1 MSPSDNNSLSPEESA
16 PQQNN
21 GSNPYPV
28 DWRIR
33 IVTHLTKDVP
43 AAYDGG
49 PSHKAGALV
58 VQSTPGKDAQGRH
71 MGFATPSPVG
81 LALSLAIKAS
91 EQAAALRAAI
101 NESRS
106 VSPFGPS
113 TNVTLDTIAELYDYF
128 EHCMTAVTFSF
139 QALEAYCNEV
149 ILYKAPEQYALKR
162 KKNELLVHPTE
173 LERIASTDEK
183 LAVVLPDLLGVETPR
198 GGKLWRPYQELKDL
212 RDSTIHIK
220 SHDFSPGVRKPQ
232 ELNISSLFVRL
243 LQADV
248 MSWPKA
254 SVALINY
261 FDTDDVPRYWVD
273 PVVKKL
279 GIKPE
284 KPKTTRSKQDRPS
297 RGNRP

>member
-1 MSPSDNNSLSPEESA
+1 LWCSQRLEKTLKGDTWASPP
-16 PQQNN
+16 
-21 GSNPYPV
+21 
-28 DWRIR
+28 
-33 IVTHLTKDVP
+33 P
-43 AAYDGG
+43 AQLG
-49 PSHKAGALV
+49 
-58 VQSTPGKDAQGRH
+58 
-71 MGFATPSPVG
+71 
-81 LALSLAIKAS
+81 LAIKAS

-212 RDSTIHIK
+212 RDSSIHIK
-220 SHDFSPGVRKPQ
+220 SHDFPPGVGKPE

-284 KPKTTRSKQDRPS
+284 KPKTTRSKQDGPS
-297 RGNRP
+297 RANRP